1 MANRRSRK
9 SPRWHARL
17 LWRLEFAL
25 LRAVVAVLRTMPLER
40 AADRMAWLWRT
51 TAPKLPRHDRALEH
65 LAFAFPE
72 MSEPEREALARAMW
86 ANLGRVAAE
95 TLLLDRLTA
104 GRTRYTLAE
113 GARDVLERGRGGAVL
128 TSLHTGNW
136 EIVIEAPNI
145 AGLVST
151 GVYQTVRNPHLD
163 AWLLAV
169 RTPLYPGGLLT
180 KGPEAARQ
188 MLGRL
193 KRGEV
198 VAVLADLR
206 ESSGIQVPFF
216 GRPAY
221 ANPFP
226 AMAARMT
233 DVPLIAG
240 RVRRLPDSCFVIDV
254 VEIPLPRTDD
264 RRADAAAGTAA
275 LHAQFE
281 AWIREAPEEWMWAH
295 RKWKTKQAKRRAERA
310 KADPAA
316 GEGSAEGE
324 HTP

>member
-1 MANRRSRK
+1 MASRRSRK
-9 SPRWHARL
+9 TPRLSARA
-17 LWRLEFAL
+17 LWRLEYAL
-25 LRAVVAVLRTMPLER
+25 LRAIAAVLRTMPLER
-40 AADRMAWLWRT
+40 AADGIAWLWRT
-51 TAPKLPRHDRALEH
+51 IAPRLPRHARALEH
-65 LAFAFPE
+65 LAHAFPE
-72 MSEPEREALARAMW
+72 KSEPERAAIARAMW

-104 GRTRYTLAE
+104 GRTRYALAD
-113 GARDVLERGRGGAVL
+113 GARAVLERGRAGAVL
-128 TSLHTGNW
+128 TSLHSGNW
-136 EIVIEAPNI
+136 EIVIEASNI
-145 AGLVST
+145 AGLPST
-151 GVYQTVRNPHLD
+151 GVYQKVRNPHID
-163 AWLLAV
+163 AWLLSLRA
-169 RTPLYPGGLLT
+169 PLYPGGLHT

-226 AMAARMT
+226 VMAARMT
-233 DVPLIAG
+233 GVPLIAG
-240 RVRRLPDSCFVIDV
+240 RVRRLPESRFVIDV
-254 VEIPLPRTDD
+254 VEVPLPRTDD
-264 RRADAAAGTAA
+264 RRADVEAGTAA

-295 RKWKTKQAKRRAERA
+295 RKWKTKQSKRRADRA
-310 KADPAA
+310 RTGPAA
-316 GEGSAEGE
+316 GEPTAEEE
-324 HTP
+324 HAS